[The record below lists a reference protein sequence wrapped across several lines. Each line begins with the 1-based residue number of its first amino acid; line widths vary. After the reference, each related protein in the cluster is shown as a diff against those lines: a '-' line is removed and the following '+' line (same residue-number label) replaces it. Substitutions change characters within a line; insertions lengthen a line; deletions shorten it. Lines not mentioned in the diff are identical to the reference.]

1 MNGLAQSGS
10 GRVVARGRAFERHLQ
25 EALDTEC
32 VECAG
37 TLHVW
42 RSEHKNLEGR
52 PSLHQAVVCLHC
64 NLRYVRVLMVPQP
77 NALGRDAR
85 RFGATGVLELA
96 GGCRSSGAGA
106 FPRSTIGDQYALEE
120 PPTGEADE
128 EKIHPPCGE

>member
-1 MNGLAQSGS
+1 LKEAPVRGRRWGMNGLARNGT
-10 GRVVARGRAFERHLQ
+10 GRVVTRGRGFERHLQ

-77 NALGRDAR
+77 NALVE
-85 RFGATGVLELA
+85 TLA
-96 GGCRSSGAGA
+96 GLALLVFSSLRVGVVRAVRVLSPA
-106 FPRSTIGDQYALEE
+106 RW
-120 PPTGEADE
+120 
-128 EKIHPPCGE
+128 

>member
-1 MNGLAQSGS
+1 MNGLARSGS
-10 GRVVARGRAFERHLQ
+10 GRVVTRGRAFERHLQ

-64 NLRYVRVLMVPQP
+64 NLRYVRILMIPQP
-77 NALGRDAR
+77 NALAETLAGFALLVFSSLRVGVVRAVRVLSPAR
-85 RFGATGVLELA
+85 R
-96 GGCRSSGAGA
+96 
-106 FPRSTIGDQYALEE
+106 
-120 PPTGEADE
+120 
-128 EKIHPPCGE
+128 